1 MEITRSHVGIETQN
15 VVLTTPIES

>member
-15 VVLTTPIES
+15 ALLTTPIES